1 VSVAGRRQLINRKQR
16 SYILDVAHNTEAVEQ
31 LMRFLEHK
39 PCKGRRIAVF
49 AALSD
54 KPIDAMIS
62 GLVDLIDEWYL
73 PCGVGGDRASNPALM
88 ATERLP
94 KCKIHPDFDSAWS
107 DVEASGAAG
116 DQVVVFGSFFTVS
129 EALSRLDVKPEGLP
143 K

>member
-1 VSVAGRRQLINRKQR
+1 
-16 SYILDVAHNTEAVEQ
+16 
-31 LMRFLEHK
+31 M
-39 PCKGRRIAVF
+39 
-49 AALSD
+49 
-54 KPIDAMIS
+54 
-62 GLVDLIDEWYL
+62 
-73 PCGVGGDRASNPALM
+73 GGDRASNPALM

-107 DVEASGAAG
+107 DLEASGAAG